1 MSVFNPADTDIAKQN
16 PFVTVRYVLMNKN
29 TTDIRCVNDD
39 CLLCKNSKGNYC
51 ITDFDYNDLF
61 DSNVSVMN
69 DDICSVSKGGIYFA
83 VARNKNITV
92 IDTKIN
98 QKVEIQ
104 LDNDIFTVCF
114 VNDISLFYS
123 EMSNIDD
130 INSNYA
136 LYIYDLK
143 LLQRKFLNKI
153 KCVSLNDFYCNQD
166 CFTAVCETLT
176 KNEIFVQKFNGETLK
191 YSLNELVP
199 AYLSNTV
206 SFGDNGKKFLCL
218 SRKSIFKKTYVYY
231 VDIEQGKSNKILSLN
246 NRDLRG
252 LPKCYVIYFL
262 NETYFAVRS
271 RNEINI
277 YDFAKREIQNT
288 YKTTNLSVCPAFI
301 KDLIL
306 TFSDGTSLNLTAEK

>member
-1 MSVFNPADTDIAKQN
+1 
-16 PFVTVRYVLMNKN
+16 MNKN
-29 TTDIRCVNDD
+29 ITDIQCVNDD

-83 VARNKNITV
+83 VARNKNIMV

-130 INSNYA
+130 INSNYT

-143 LLQRKFLNKI
+143 LSQRKFLNKI

-166 CFTAVCETLT
+166 CFAAVCETLT
-176 KNEIFVQKFNGETLK
+176 KNEIFVQKFNGG
-191 YSLNELVP
+191 V
-199 AYLSNTV
+199 
-206 SFGDNGKKFLCL
+206 
-218 SRKSIFKKTYVYY
+218 FK
-231 VDIEQGKSNKILSLN
+231 QHCFFW
-246 NRDLRG
+246 R
-252 LPKCYVIYFL
+252 
-262 NETYFAVRS
+262 
-271 RNEINI
+271 
-277 YDFAKREIQNT
+277 
-288 YKTTNLSVCPAFI
+288 
-301 KDLIL
+301 
-306 TFSDGTSLNLTAEK
+306 

>member
-1 MSVFNPADTDIAKQN
+1 
-16 PFVTVRYVLMNKN
+16 MNKN
-29 TTDIRCVNDD
+29 ITDIRCVNDD

-61 DSNVSVMN
+61 DSNVSVLN
-69 DDICSVSKGGIYFA
+69 DDICSVSRGGNYFA

-104 LDNDIFTVCF
+104 LDNDIYTVCF
-114 VNDISLFYS
+114 VNDSSLFYS

-143 LLQRKFLNKI
+143 LSQRKFLNKI

-166 CFTAVCETLT
+166 CIAAVCETLT
-176 KNEIFVQKFNGETLK
+176 KNEIFVQKFNGDTLK
-191 YSLNELVP
+191 YSLDKLVP

-231 VDIEQGKSNKILSLN
+231 VDIEQGKSNKVLSLN

-252 LPKCYVIYFL
+252 LPKWYVIYFL
-262 NETYFAVRS
+262 NETYFAVKLNDR
-271 RNEINI
+271 ICV
-277 YDFAKREIQNT
+277 YDFSSCEPLISYPTADISLQPTLINNS
-288 YKTTNLSVCPAFI
+288 NLLLSN
-301 KDLIL
+301 
-306 TFSDGTSLNLTAEK
+306 GTLVQL

>member
-1 MSVFNPADTDIAKQN
+1 
-16 PFVTVRYVLMNKN
+16 MNKN
-29 TTDIRCVNDD
+29 IPDIRCVNDD

-61 DSNVSVMN
+61 DSNVSVLN
-69 DDICSVSKGGIYFA
+69 DDICSVSKGGSYFA
-83 VARNKNITV
+83 VVRNKNITV

-104 LDNDIFTVCF
+104 LDNDIYTVCF
-114 VNDISLFYS
+114 VNDSSLFYS

-143 LLQRKFLNKI
+143 LSQRKFLNKI

-176 KNEIFVQKFNGETLK
+176 KNEIFVQKFNGDTLK
-191 YSLNELVP
+191 YSLDKLVP
-199 AYLSNTV
+199 AYLCNTV

-231 VDIEQGKSNKILSLN
+231 VDIEQGKSNKVLSLN

-277 YDFAKREIQNT
+277 YDFAEREIQNT
-288 YKTTNLSVCPAFI
+288 YKTTDLSVCPAFI

-306 TFSDGTSLNLTAEK
+306 TFSNGASLNLTAEKQTYDKTNR